1 MHLVVVA
8 AGALVQRVGRLQV
21 VQVHH
26 HQLLVLLSLTQ
37 AAAAEQ
43 DIPLMV
49 ALVLVGQGA
58 VAQGPMVRQ
67 QQELQTLVAA
77 EEAAGFTAEA
87 TEVLVVQELLLSLIQ
102 IHSLKSK
109 PLLVVFQ

>member
-1 MHLVVVA
+1 MTHLVVVVVVV
-8 AGALVQRVGRLQV
+8 LVQWVGRLQV

-37 AAAAEQ
+37 AAAGEQ

-67 QQELQTLVAA
+67 QQELQTLVAVAA
-77 EEAAGFTAEA
+77 EAGFTVAA
-87 TEVLVVQELLLSLIQ
+87 WAVQVAQEL
-102 IHSLKSK
+102 
-109 PLLVVFQ
+109 

>member
-1 MHLVVVA
+1 MTHLVAVVA
-8 AGALVQRVGRLQV
+8 AALVQWVGRLQV

-58 VAQGPMVRQ
+58 VALVLILKR

-77 EEAAGFTAEA
+77 EEAAGFTAGA
-87 TEVLVVQELLLSLIQ
+87 TEVLVVREL
-102 IHSLKSK
+102 
-109 PLLVVFQ
+109 